1 MNAPDRP
8 DLHDRAFASD
18 LAAGEP
24 YAVLAFEARYRP
36 LVDHAVATGRA
47 RWGGAA
53 SEHPPGQPFVAALF
67 GDAGRRLRGY
77 RGRVP
82 FGAWLYLGA
91 LRFTRKRVRAA
102 GPPPPASVVPWPGG
116 DDAFAAAAARAA
128 DGLRL
133 AVHALP
139 PAERLWAR
147 LFFVEGL
154 PPAEAAPLLGRSVD
168 EARSARDA
176 VLARVEPGDGA
187 RASLA
192 GRLAVLDLRLEGRGE
207 HPDLEG
213 LVGLLGGRR
222 PRPAEAAHLAGCDRC
237 VDLLAAGADGL
248 RRAAED
254 APELLPLLRAR
265 AALPPGGALRS
276 SWAALALLAL
286 TAAVVFGWHG
296 RDVAPPVSVVE
307 PLPQGGAPDAA
318 AHWRSVAAHWRARFG
333 AAAVE

>member
-8 DLHDRAFASD
+8 DLDDRAFASD

-36 LVDHAVATGRA
+36 LVDHAVAKGQA
-47 RWGGAA
+47 RWGAA
-53 SEHPPGQPFVAALF
+53 DAGPPGGQPFVAALF
-67 GDAGRRLRGY
+67 GDAGRRLRRY

-91 LRFTRKRVRAA
+91 LRFTRAQARSAPRAA
-102 GPPPPASVVPWPGG
+102 VVVPWPAA

-128 DGLRL
+128 DRLRQ
-133 AVHALP
+133 AVHALG
-139 PAERLWAR
+139 PADRLWAR

-154 PPAEAAPLLGRSVD
+154 APAAAAPVLGRTAD
-168 EARSARDA
+168 EARGARDA
-176 VLARVEPGDGA
+176 LLARVEPEAGD

-207 HPDLEG
+207 HLDLEG
-213 LVGLLGGRR
+213 LAGVLGGRT
-222 PRPAEAAHLAGCDRC
+222 PRPTEAAHLAGCDRC
-237 VDLLAAGADGL
+237 VELLIAAAEGL
-248 RRAAED
+248 EGAAED
-254 APELLPLLRAR
+254 APELLPLLNGRATG
-265 AALPPGGALRS
+265 AAGGALRP
-276 SWAALALLAL
+276 SWVALALLAL
-286 TAAVVFGWHG
+286 AAAVVFGWHG

-307 PLPQGGAPDAA
+307 PVPQDGEVEAA

-333 AAAVE
+333 AAAAE

>member
-8 DLHDRAFASD
+8 DLDDRAFASD

-36 LVDHAVATGRA
+36 LVDHAVTTGRA
-47 RWGGAA
+47 RWGGAGQ
-53 SEHPPGQPFVAALF
+53 PGGQPFVAALF
-67 GDAGRRLRGY
+67 GDAGRRLRRY

-91 LRFTRKRVRAA
+91 LRFTRAQARSAA
-102 GPPPPASVVPWPGG
+102 PPPAPSVVPWPAV

-128 DGLRL
+128 DRLRQ
-133 AVHALP
+133 AVHALSP
-139 PAERLWAR
+139 TDRLWAR

-154 PPAEAAPLLGRSVD
+154 APAEAAPALGRTAD
-168 EARSARDA
+168 EARCARDA
-176 VLARVEPGDGA
+176 LLARVEPGAGD

-207 HPDLEG
+207 HLDLEG
-213 LVGLLGGRR
+213 LAGVLGGRP

-237 VDLLAAGADGL
+237 VELLLAAADGL
-248 RRAAED
+248 GSVAED
-254 APELLPLLRAR
+254 APDLLPLLHGRAS
-265 AALPPGGALRS
+265 LTPSGALRP
-276 SWAALALLAL
+276 SWVALALLAL
-286 TAAVVFGWHG
+286 AAAVVFGWHG

-307 PLPQGGAPDAA
+307 PVPQDDDATAA